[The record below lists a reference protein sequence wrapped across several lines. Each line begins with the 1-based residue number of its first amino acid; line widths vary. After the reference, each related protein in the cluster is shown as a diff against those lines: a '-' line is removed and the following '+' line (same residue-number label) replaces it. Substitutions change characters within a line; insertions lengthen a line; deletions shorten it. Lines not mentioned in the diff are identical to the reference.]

1 MPYVPVPVLG
11 PAGGSHSPESLWPNR
26 KRARE
31 AQRQMERGGAGTAR
45 RALPLRKNGKGFTE
59 EGVLKAG

>member
-31 AQRQMERGGAGTAR
+31 AQSTETDGERRGWHSQEGIATQEERERLHGGGGA
-45 RALPLRKNGKGFTE
+45 
-59 EGVLKAG
+59 